1 MTRRTVLSLAL
12 SLCALS
18 VQAAPDPAFVSRP
31 AEWAAPVPGTSV
43 ANLYRIEDGLY
54 RAAQPTAAGFADL
67 SGLGVHS
74 VLDVA
79 GGAGDDALVP
89 KDSIRLFHV
98 PMSAWGLHDDL
109 VLSALRVMAD
119 PGNRPLLIHC
129 QHGADRTGAMVA
141 LYRVVVQGWS
151 KADAIREM
159 NEGGY
164 HHSFLW
170 KSLDHYVRRADVAAL
185 RKELGLTDPAPVSG
199 QDVAAA
205 AAGALAL
212 TADVS
217 PR

>member
-1 MTRRTVLSLAL
+1 MTRRTVFSLAL
-12 SLCALS
+12 FVCALS
-18 VQAAPDPAFVSRP
+18 VQAAPDPALLSRP
-31 AEWAAPVPGTSV
+31 AEWAAPVSGTSV

-54 RAAQPTAAGFADL
+54 RAAQPTAGGFADL
-67 SGLGVHS
+67 SALGVQS

-79 GGAGDDALVP
+79 GGPGDGVFAP
-89 KDSIRLFHV
+89 KDEIRLFHV

-109 VLSALRVMAD
+109 VLQALRIMAD

-159 NEGGY
+159 NQGGY

-170 KSLDHYVRRADVAAL
+170 KNLDRYVRRADVAAL
-185 RKELGLTDPAPVSG
+185 RQELGLVDPS
-199 QDVAAA
+199 
-205 AAGALAL
+205 AAGNGEAGMEEPLAL
-212 TADVS
+212 PAAVS
-217 PR
+217 SR